1 LIFYFFS
8 NFSTSEFSNNSNV
21 GRHDNRNIKNK
32 QNVAKQKHFAARRK
46 TFKWSFEAERIKTSF
61 KLAVNNSRKMSLFKI
76 LPWFNYQSPDSD
88 QNYDS
93 FSMTCA
99 RLSTDNEQQ
108 KDNIIITSHSGMIA
122 ILQPSI
128 CDTDNLEE
136 QQQYHSSIV
145 YEAKLNEP
153 VLGVLCGSFI
163 Q

>member
-1 LIFYFFS
+1 
-8 NFSTSEFSNNSNV
+8 
-21 GRHDNRNIKNK
+21 
-32 QNVAKQKHFAARRK
+32 
-46 TFKWSFEAERIKTSF
+46 
-61 KLAVNNSRKMSLFKI
+61 MSLFKI

-88 QNYDS
+88 ENYDS
-93 FSMTCA
+93 FSLTVA

-108 KDNIIITSHSGMIA
+108 KDNIIITSHSGMVS

-128 CDTDNLEE
+128 FDTNNLEE

>member
-1 LIFYFFS
+1 
-8 NFSTSEFSNNSNV
+8 
-21 GRHDNRNIKNK
+21 
-32 QNVAKQKHFAARRK
+32 
-46 TFKWSFEAERIKTSF
+46 
-61 KLAVNNSRKMSLFKI
+61 MSLFKI

-88 QNYDS
+88 HNYDS
-93 FSMTCA
+93 FSLTCA
-99 RLSTDNEQQ
+99 RLCFDNEQQ

-153 VLGVLCGSFI
+153 VLGVLCGSFV